1 MVIPRY
7 PGWPVTFWR
16 NQFLSR
22 VVQCFPMV
30 VPCFLMVFQ
39 CVPMLSYQSH
49 LFWWIS
55 GCCETNARALF
66 EKGQSTVQRWDAPEV
81 SSCNTCGWLQTSTLP
96 WFFHRIHMGKPCWF
110 PKSRYVHRCFTD
122 VSLRWFMA
130 KPLNS
135 FTHPGYL
142 VPQCYPVLPPPS
154 GLIQLGSCSGIA
166 ITSPSWSWT
175 SSTSWTSRGQRRT
188 ACLHQISNFKLENMY
203 NMYTLYTRSMY
214 VYIYIYI
221 YIVYRYTYIYIYIYM
236 KHDDWCHES
245 GSRPYHGLA
254 ASPAQ
259 LDALV
264 EDLIIKA
271 VQ

>member
-16 NQFLSR
+16 NQFLSM
-22 VVQCFPMV
+22 VVQCFLMV
-30 VPCFLMVFQ
+30 VPCFSWFSNVFP
-39 CVPMLSYQSH
+39 CFSYQSH

-66 EKGQSTVQRWDAPEV
+66 EKGKSTLQRWDTPEE

-110 PKSRYVHRCFTD
+110 PKSRYMFID

-142 VPQCYPVLPPPS
+142 VPQCYPVLPRPS
-154 GLIQLGSCSGIA
+154 GLIQLGRGSGIA
-166 ITSPSWSWT
+166 NTSPTSLSWT

-188 ACLHQISNFKLENMY
+188 ACLRQISKFQTGEH
-203 NMYTLYTRSMY
+203 
-214 VYIYIYI
+214 V
-221 YIVYRYTYIYIYIYM
+221 
-236 KHDDWCHES
+236 
-245 GSRPYHGLA
+245 
-254 ASPAQ
+254 
-259 LDALV
+259 
-264 EDLIIKA
+264 
-271 VQ
+271 

>member
-1 MVIPRY
+1 MHCWCGAIIPGKIHRGRVLSRNWMKEKSKQNPNFMVIPRY

-16 NQFLSR
+16 NQFLSM

-96 WFFHRIHMGKPCWF
+96 WFFHRIRMGKPCWF

-142 VPQCYPVLPPPS
+142 VPQCYPVLTSATPAKWPDTAGKLFRNCYHVAILVLDILDILDILDVPWPKKN
-154 GLIQLGSCSGIA
+154 GL
-166 ITSPSWSWT
+166 
-175 SSTSWTSRGQRRT
+175 SS
-188 ACLHQISNFKLENMY
+188 SNFKFQTGEH
-203 NMYTLYTRSMY
+203 
-214 VYIYIYI
+214 V
-221 YIVYRYTYIYIYIYM
+221 
-236 KHDDWCHES
+236 
-245 GSRPYHGLA
+245 
-254 ASPAQ
+254 
-259 LDALV
+259 
-264 EDLIIKA
+264 
-271 VQ
+271 